1 MKRQYNVMALQFARP
16 CRIPETGA
24 TEGGRAMTRLTIM
37 AALVL
42 ALGVSAGTAAQDS
55 MLDGPSTKAYLE
67 CARSCEKSF
76 YFSEQSDPTFADLRN
91 ACIEGCGFVVD
102 ANMSAY
108 QSCSS
113 GCREIFPY
121 RHGIND
127 EFAGF
132 QQTCIVGCRRAH

>member
-1 MKRQYNVMALQFARP
+1 M
-16 CRIPETGA
+16 I
-24 TEGGRAMTRLTIM
+24 RLTIM
-37 AALVL
+37 PIMVL
-42 ALGVSAGTAAQDS
+42 ALGVTPGARAQDS
-55 MLDGPSTKAYLE
+55 LLQGPSTKAFLE
-67 CARSCEKSF
+67 CARACQKSF

-108 QSCSS
+108 RSCST
-113 GCREIFPY
+113 GCQDIFPY

-132 QQTCIVGCRRAH
+132 QQSCIVGCRRAH